1 MLVTT
6 NVRVPLI
13 EDSTGGE
20 AVNAGSTDGGGLW
33 RATSGIIE
41 RSRVLYHVL
50 CSRSL
55 NEARSL
61 PPLS

>member
-20 AVNAGSTDGGGLW
+20 AANAGFTDRGGGLCSPQP
-33 RATSGIIE
+33 RYLRYNRKVKGIISCFMLQE
-41 RSRVLYHVL
+41 LK
-50 CSRSL
+50 
-55 NEARSL
+55 
-61 PPLS
+61 